1 MNLIYLAIEL
11 IICYI
16 AITFL
21 YKKYQYN
28 GLYSY
33 AAIAF
38 ILSNLMS
45 LKTAEV
51 LGFTI
56 NLGLIPFI
64 SVFIVSNI
72 INQKKGKEEIKKLI
86 INILLTS
93 TLAYIIL
100 LLVTKMDSSI
110 LNLFTNA
117 SFDNMFLDS
126 ARIYF
131 ANIVTM
137 LYMLYFNSN
146 LYYYLKKE
154 KNKIWISN
162 IISIII
168 IQFFTTIIFILLG
181 YALTSETTTILGM
194 MIIRYILSIV
204 IGILGTIIIYINN
217 NSKEK

>member
-1 MNLIYLAIEL
+1 MNLIYLAVEL
-11 IICYI
+11 IICYV

-28 GLYSY
+28 GLYTY
-33 AAIAF
+33 ASIAF

-56 NLGLIPFI
+56 NLGIIPFL

-100 LLVTKMDSSI
+100 LLVSKMDSSV

-117 SFDNMFLDS
+117 SYDNMFLDS

-137 LYMLYFNSN
+137 LYMLYFNSS

-162 IISIII
+162 IVSVII

-181 YALTSETTTILGM
+181 YAITKDITTILGM
-194 MIIRYILSIV
+194 MIIRYILSII
-204 IGILGTIIIYINN
+204 IGILGTVIIYINYN
-217 NSKEK
+217 TKEK